1 MRRKITKI
9 ISLYIVGLC
18 CIMPAWSQQ
27 THSLS
32 MIQAQELAIKNSYV
46 LQNSR
51 TDILISKKKI
61 WETTAMGLPQANA
74 QIQYQDMLDIPTT
87 LLPDFISPSV
97 YGVLVKEGVQGR
109 TGPVMFPSSSDMQF
123 FPAKFGTQHNASIG
137 GTISQLI
144 FSGQY
149 IVGLQAAK
157 VFHELSEQSYKKS
170 EIDVKSDI
178 SNTYLLVL
186 TLRQNT
192 KILESSYET
201 MNKLFLDTKALN
213 KQGFVEETT
222 VDQLQINVLTIQNA
236 IQSIQYQAGVAE
248 QLLKYQIG
256 IDLNDKIELTDNLD
270 NLLGKITLEP
280 VKIDNIDVNNLIDF
294 SLINTQEKLQR
305 LNLKREQSTFLPTVS
320 GFYTYQKKAM
330 RNEFDIF
337 ETGKDWYPTS
347 IIGVN
352 IDIPIFSSGMRI
364 AKVQQ
369 QKLNLLKSQVVKIQV
384 SEGLKLAANQA
395 SIGFNNALSK
405 YQTEQKN
412 KDLADKIFK
421 KAVIKFKE
429 GVITSTELTQNYAQF
444 LTAQSNFI
452 SATLELLNSKTK
464 LDKAIGKY

>member
-1 MRRKITKI
+1 
-9 ISLYIVGLC
+9 
-18 CIMPAWSQQ
+18 
-27 THSLS
+27 
-32 MIQAQELAIKNSYV
+32 
-46 LQNSR
+46 
-51 TDILISKKKI
+51 
-61 WETTAMGLPQANA
+61 
-74 QIQYQDMLDIPTT
+74 
-87 LLPDFISPSV
+87 
-97 YGVLVKEGVQGR
+97 
-109 TGPVMFPSSSDMQF
+109 
-123 FPAKFGTQHNASIG
+123 
-137 GTISQLI
+137 
-144 FSGQY
+144 
-149 IVGLQAAK
+149 
-157 VFHELSEQSYKKS
+157 
-170 EIDVKSDI
+170 
-178 SNTYLLVL
+178 
-186 TLRQNT
+186 
-192 KILESSYET
+192 
-201 MNKLFLDTKALN
+201 
-213 KQGFVEETT
+213 
-222 VDQLQINVLTIQNA
+222 
-236 IQSIQYQAGVAE
+236 
-248 QLLKYQIG
+248 
-256 IDLNDKIELTDNLD
+256 
-270 NLLGKITLEP
+270 
-280 VKIDNIDVNNLIDF
+280 
-294 SLINTQEKLQR
+294 
-305 LNLKREQSTFLPTVS
+305 
-320 GFYTYQKKAM
+320 M